1 MTRVRIVGGGLVVL
15 ASLVCGPG
23 DLATRADDKGTAGE
37 LTTVWI
43 WTCDARRTSGEV
55 QETMTV
61 TRNVLV
67 VVTFW

>member
-1 MTRVRIVGGGLVVL
+1 MAVDRQ
-15 ASLVCGPG
+15 P
-23 DLATRADDKGTAGE
+23 AGE

-61 TRNVLV
+61 TRNVLA